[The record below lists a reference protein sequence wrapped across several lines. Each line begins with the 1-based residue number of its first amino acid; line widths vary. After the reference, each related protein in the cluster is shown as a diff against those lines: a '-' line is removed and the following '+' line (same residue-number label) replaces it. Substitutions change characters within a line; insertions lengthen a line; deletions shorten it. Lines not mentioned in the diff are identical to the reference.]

1 MEARYY
7 RNLIVRAVLGPD
19 SVGQVADE
27 ATLNSIVEQFRDAE
41 EALSILRKKKYGTH
55 GMGIAATAKLVP
67 HLGNLLEAPEQ

>member
-19 SVGQVADE
+19 AVGKVADE
-27 ATLNSIVEQFRDAE
+27 ATLNSIVEQFREAE
-41 EALSILRKKKYGTH
+41 EALGILRKKHYGTH

-67 HLGNLLEAPEQ
+67 HLGNLLEGPHE